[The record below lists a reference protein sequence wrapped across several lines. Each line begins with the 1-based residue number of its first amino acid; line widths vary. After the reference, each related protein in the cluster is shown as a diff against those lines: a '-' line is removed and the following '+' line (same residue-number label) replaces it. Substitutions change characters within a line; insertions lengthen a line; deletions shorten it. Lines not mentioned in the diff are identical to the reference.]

1 MAAAVDAGGGGGL
14 QGAFTQALQGAQQAQ
29 QQQLQFQQGL
39 NENKQLFQAQSAKF
53 EMEDAMASKM
63 ARLVSAQARALA
75 Q

>member
-1 MAAAVDAGGGGGL
+1 MAAQAEAGGSL
-14 QGAFTQALQGAQQAQ
+14 SNAFNTALQGAQQSQ
-29 QQQLQFQQGL
+29 LQQLQFQEGL
-39 NENKQLFQAQSAKF
+39 NKQKQDFQAQSAKF